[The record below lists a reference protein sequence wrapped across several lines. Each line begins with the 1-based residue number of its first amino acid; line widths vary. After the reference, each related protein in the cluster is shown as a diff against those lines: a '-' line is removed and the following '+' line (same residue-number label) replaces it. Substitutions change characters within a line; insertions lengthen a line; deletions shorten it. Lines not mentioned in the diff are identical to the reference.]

1 MELKTATLVYR
12 LVYRLEH
19 TETGAGVYDFTSG
32 VVEFDNIRHPLPHT
46 DTKLQSS
53 LYNKEIY
60 VFYGHHFGFSSIDQL
75 RAWFYN
81 DDWLYKLSLK
91 GVVLSVYAAKEYYGG
106 NSQCVFKK
114 ATATLL
120 GKHDLVEY
128 FHLAPPKEVPGEL
141 S

>member
-12 LVYRLEH
+12 LEH
-19 TETGAGVYDFTSG
+19 TETGSGVYDFTTD
-32 VVEFDNIRHPLPHT
+32 VVEFDSSRHPLPHF

-53 LYNKEIY
+53 LQNRPIY
-60 VFYGHHFGFSSIDQL
+60 RYHFGFSSIDQL

-128 FHLAPPKEVPGEL
+128 FHLAPPKEVI
-141 S
+141 